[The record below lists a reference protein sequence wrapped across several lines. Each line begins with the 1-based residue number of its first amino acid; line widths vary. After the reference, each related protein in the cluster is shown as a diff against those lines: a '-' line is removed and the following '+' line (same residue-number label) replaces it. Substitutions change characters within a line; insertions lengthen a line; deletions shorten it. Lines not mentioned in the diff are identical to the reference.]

1 MSDVNSDVIDHW
13 LSHRSACAS
22 KIKKCNLLV
31 KSTNVFIC
39 TGYTHS
45 NISYFSY
52 QRFGGVFFF
61 NNIAFW

>member
-13 LSHRSACAS
+13 LSHRYAYAS
-22 KIKKCNLLV
+22 KIKNFLMKCNLLV

-45 NISYFSY
+45 NISYFSN
-52 QRFGGVFFF
+52 QRFGGFFF
-61 NNIAFW
+61 Q